1 MTPELVVTLGRGALE
16 LTLMMMAVL
25 LIPSLVVGVVIG
37 VLQAATQIN
46 ESTLSFIPKLLIT
59 AVVLVVGG
67 PFLLRLLTDY
77 TTQLFALIP
86 TLAH

>member
-16 LTLMMMAVL
+16 VTLMMMALL

-46 ESTLSFIPKLLIT
+46 ESTLSFIPKLLTT
-59 AVVLVVGG
+59 ALVLVLGG
-67 PFLLRLLTDY
+67 PFLLRVLSDY

-86 TLAH
+86 SLAH

>member
-25 LIPSLVVGVVIG
+25 LVPALVVGVVIG

-59 AVVLVVGG
+59 AVVLVLGG

-86 TLAH
+86 SLAH

>member
-25 LIPSLVVGVVIG
+25 LIPALVVGVVIG

-59 AVVLVVGG
+59 AVVLVLGG

-86 TLAH
+86 SLVH

>member
-16 LTLMMMAVL
+16 VTLMMMAVL
-25 LIPSLVVGVVIG
+25 LIPALVVGVVIG

-59 AVVLVVGG
+59 AVVLVLGG
-67 PFLLRLLTDY
+67 PFLLRMLTDY

-86 TLAH
+86 TLGH

>member
-16 LTLMMMAVL
+16 VTLMMMAVL

-59 AVVLVVGG
+59 AVVLVLGG
-67 PFLLRLLTDY
+67 PFLLRMLTDY

>member
-25 LIPSLVVGVVIG
+25 LIPALIVGVVIG

-59 AVVLVVGG
+59 AVVLVLGG

-86 TLAH
+86 SLVH

>member
-59 AVVLVVGG
+59 AVVLVLGG

>member
-16 LTLMMMAVL
+16 VTLIMMALL

-46 ESTLSFIPKLLIT
+46 ESTLSFIPKLLTT
-59 AVVLVVGG
+59 ALVLVLGG
-67 PFLLRLLTDY
+67 PFLLRVLSDY

-86 TLAH
+86 SLAQ

>member
-16 LTLMMMAVL
+16 LTLIMMAVL
-25 LIPSLVVGVVIG
+25 LIPALVVGVVIG

-59 AVVLVVGG
+59 AVVLVLGG
-67 PFLLRLLTDY
+67 PFLLRLITDY
-77 TTQLFALIP
+77 TTQLFAIIP
-86 TLAH
+86 SLVH

>member
-1 MTPELVVTLGRGALE
+1 MTPEWVVTLGRGALE
-16 LTLMMMAVL
+16 VTLMMMAVL

-59 AVVLVVGG
+59 AVVLVLGG
-67 PFLLRLLTDY
+67 PFLLRMLTDY

>member
-16 LTLMMMAVL
+16 VTLMMMPVL

-59 AVVLVVGG
+59 AVVLVLGG
-67 PFLLRLLTDY
+67 PFLLRMLTDY

>member
-1 MTPELVVTLGRGALE
+1 MTPEQVVTLGRGALE